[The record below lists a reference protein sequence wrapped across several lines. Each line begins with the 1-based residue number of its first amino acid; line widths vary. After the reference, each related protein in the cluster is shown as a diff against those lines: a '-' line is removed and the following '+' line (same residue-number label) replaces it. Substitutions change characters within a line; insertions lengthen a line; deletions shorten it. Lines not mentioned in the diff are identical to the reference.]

1 MTSLPLHHQRLQNIQ
16 RQLPNVINYFVA
28 GPTDCEKV
36 QMLLYPY
43 TPFICKALYFDLEC
57 FKYLL
62 DLYEKV
68 KPTIEKLLESGKLE
82 KTIDYIQTI
91 LYPFRRNCD
100 HRTNLLHCLSG
111 KEDII
116 VKLDC
121 LIRCSVLDQLFNQE
135 SLSFPSTPL
144 SDAIMAMETTL
155 AEKMVELG
163 AHIDRIDREGSP
175 IGQAVERGHATLVKK
190 MLEIGILY

>member
-28 GPTDCEKV
+28 GPTDCKKV

-68 KPTIEKLLESGKLE
+68 KPTIEKLFESGKLE
-82 KTIDYIQTI
+82 KNNR
-91 LYPFRRNCD
+91 LY
-100 HRTNLLHCLSG
+100 TN
-111 KEDII
+111 
-116 VKLDC
+116 
-121 LIRCSVLDQLFNQE
+121 N
-135 SLSFPSTPL
+135 PL
-144 SDAIMAMETTL
+144 SIS
-155 AEKMVELG
+155 EKLRPPYKF
-163 AHIDRIDREGSP
+163 ASLFIRKR
-175 IGQAVERGHATLVKK
+175 R
-190 MLEIGILY
+190 YNC